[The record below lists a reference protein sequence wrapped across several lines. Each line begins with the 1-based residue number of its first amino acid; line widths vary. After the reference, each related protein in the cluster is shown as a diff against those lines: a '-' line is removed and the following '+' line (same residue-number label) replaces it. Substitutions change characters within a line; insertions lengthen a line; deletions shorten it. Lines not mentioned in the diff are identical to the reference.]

1 MTYEILILIKWWVKT
16 MVFDGILIA
25 VIVGFFR
32 KGSLR
37 GLADL
42 QLKYGWIFP
51 ILVLLQLSVYFMQNK
66 YEMLGFLSG
75 YIYMFVYVI
84 GMAFLWVNRHHSG
97 FTLILI
103 GTFLNFLVMALNGG
117 RMPVLE
123 SAATLLDPHY
133 IDTLK
138 NELYAKHTLL
148 TESSRLG
155 FLGDIIPLTD
165 PYPRSQIISIGDVVM
180 NIGAFQFIQYLM
192 VHKNRDTSLEGETS
206 SLKEVKS

>member
-1 MTYEILILIKWWVKT
+1 
-16 MVFDGILIA
+16 MVFDGILISI
-25 VIVGFFR
+25 IVGFFR

-51 ILVLLQLSVYFMQNK
+51 ILVFLQFFIYFLQNK
-66 YEMLGFLSG
+66 YELLGFLSG
-75 YIYMFVYVI
+75 YIFMFVYVI
-84 GMAFLWVNRHHSG
+84 GMAFLWVNRHNSG

-123 SAATLLDPHY
+123 SAAALLDPHY
-133 IDTLK
+133 LDTLK

-155 FLGDIIPLTD
+155 FLGDIIPLTN
-165 PYPRSQIISIGDVVM
+165 PYPRSQVISIGDVVM
-180 NIGAFQFIQYLM
+180 NIGIFQYIQYLM
-192 VHKNRDTSLEGETS
+192 VHKSKDAPIEGETS
-206 SLKEVKS
+206 FLKEVKS